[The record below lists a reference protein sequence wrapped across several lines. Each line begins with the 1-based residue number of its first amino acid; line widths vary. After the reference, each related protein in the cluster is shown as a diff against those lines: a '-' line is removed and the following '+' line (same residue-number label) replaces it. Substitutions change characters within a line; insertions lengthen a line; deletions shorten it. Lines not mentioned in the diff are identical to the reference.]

1 MSLIKVFFFWWI
13 VIPHLIVFELHKSH
27 GIICL
32 DIDRWLVCSGSPIAK
47 ANRTNRR
54 IGLVWLLLNL
64 PEYRNLFYLRVGKF
78 KFVLSYLRPLSSLY
92 IWTKNE
98 EFGSGTYIQHGF
110 ATVITARHIGKNCWI
125 NQQVTIGYSNS
136 KSKGLGNP
144 WIGDNVRVSCG
155 AMVCGPVK
163 IGNNSTIGSNAVVMK
178 DVPDNTVVIPSPSM
192 IIYENGERV
201 YKNL

>member
-1 MSLIKVFFFWWI
+1 MWWMA
-13 VIPHLIVFELHKSH
+13 IPHLIVFELHKSH
-27 GIICL
+27 DVICL
-32 DIDRWLVCSGSPIAK
+32 DIDRWLVCSGSHFTPPHTK
-47 ANRTNRR
+47 HKNVCRR

-64 PEYRNLFYLRVGKF
+64 TEYRNLFYLRVGKF
-78 KFVLSYLRPLSSLY
+78 KYILSYLRPLSSLY

-155 AMVCGPVK
+155 AMVCGPIK
-163 IGNNSTIGSNAVVMK
+163 IGDNSTIGSNAVVMK
-178 DVPDNTVVIPSPSM
+178 DVLENTVVIPSPSM
-192 IIYENGERV
+192 IIEENGERV
-201 YKNL
+201 YKKL